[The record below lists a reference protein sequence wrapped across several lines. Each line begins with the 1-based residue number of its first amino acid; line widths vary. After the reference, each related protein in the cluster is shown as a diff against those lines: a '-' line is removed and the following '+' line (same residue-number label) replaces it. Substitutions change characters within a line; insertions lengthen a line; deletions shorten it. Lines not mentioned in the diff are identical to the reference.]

1 MKNILLGAAFIL
13 LLIPQISFA
22 QTPSVGETV
31 PANFTNL
38 SGVAC
43 NELDNTSVA
52 FFGWQASE
60 RSDFGKAN
68 PNSMIAHDKHFKMKL
83 AIDMAARTGQSTAGL
98 PAPTDDDPLFMSFQS
113 KQLND
118 KLAFLSKFDQAKQ
131 ACPTTGTAPAVSAPA
146 VVTPP
151 ITTPDITTNSE
162 TTNSATP

>member
-1 MKNILLGAAFIL
+1 MKNIFVCGFIVL
-13 LLIPQISFA
+13 LLIPKISFA
-22 QTPSVGETV
+22 QAVGETV
-31 PANFTNL
+31 PSQFTNL

-52 FFGWQASE
+52 FFQWQASE
-60 RSDFGKAN
+60 REDFGKAN
-68 PNSMIAHDKHFKMKL
+68 PNSMTAHDKYFKMKL

-98 PAPTDDDPLFMSFQS
+98 PAPTPDDPLFMSFES

-118 KLAFLSKFDQAKQ
+118 KLAFLSKLQQAKQ
-131 ACPTTGTAPAVSAPA
+131 SCPTTGTSPVVSAP

-151 ITTPDITTNSE
+151 VTTPDV